1 MNYQSPA
8 ELAALGK
15 AREASGS
22 GAGLGAG
29 SAAASGIRYE
39 HRRAGALWDD
49 LSRALLLCLL
59 IIAVLSFRSYGI
71 STDEEV
77 QHIYGKKLL
86 SFYLSGFTDRSA
98 FHFKDLYLYG
108 GLFDLVT
115 ALLVH
120 VSPFEEYETR
130 HLLCALVGVLGIAGS
145 WRYARLL
152 GGPRAGF
159 LAAALLA
166 LSGVYYGAMFNNTK
180 DVPFAAGMVWT
191 LYFGTRIINQ
201 LPSPSRSAVL
211 KFGLVLGLTLAIRV
225 GAVLAGFYLVAAL
238 SLYVVLVAWRD
249 GLGPALSDT
258 RRIVLALLPA
268 LPVAYALMALF
279 WPWAVLNPLN
289 PLEALRVVSH
299 FPIDIQTLFMGEM
312 VRSSDPPALYLPV
325 YLAVKLPEAALLGA
339 AAAVVMAGVWL
350 ARGGWKARWGF
361 PLVRWVPLVLGA
373 FLPIILFMLLRPS
386 VYNGI
391 RHFLFVAPPLVVMA
405 GLAIDRLWM
414 RAEGLGRRPGQV
426 FGATATVVAVLYAW
440 QLGAMHPNQYVYY
453 NQFAG
458 GMKGA
463 EGNFE
468 LDYWGNSQHEAL
480 EELIAL
486 VEREN
491 DGNPPQRQYT
501 LSVCGNTL
509 AVRFELPPWLKL
521 VNGIEPDWR
530 KADFFMAFTQVKRCP
545 SLLNGRPI
553 IEIAA
558 DDVPLTIVKDRRPPP
573 AEIPSE

>member
-1 MNYQSPA
+1 MNYQPSA
-8 ELAALGK
+8 DLTSL
-15 AREASGS
+15 RASGS
-22 GAGLGAG
+22 
-29 SAAASGIRYE
+29 AALPF
-39 HRRAGALWDD
+39 RRAGAVWDD
-49 LSRALLLCLL
+49 ITRALLLCLL
-59 IIAVLSFRSYGI
+59 ILAFLTFRSYGI

-115 ALLVH
+115 ALV
-120 VSPFEEYETR
+120 VPISPFEEYETR
-130 HLLCALVGVLGIAGS
+130 HLICALVGVLGIAGC

-191 LYFGTRIINQ
+191 LYFATRIINQ
-201 LPSPSRSAVL
+201 LPRPSRSAVL
-211 KFGLVLGLTLAIRV
+211 KFGLSLGLTLAIRV
-225 GAVLAGFYLVAAL
+225 GAVLAGFYLAVALAV
-238 SLYVVLVAWRD
+238 YVLLVAWRD
-249 GLGPALSDT
+249 GMGPALADT
-258 RRIVLALLPA
+258 RRIVPALLPA
-268 LPVAYALMALF
+268 IPVAYGLMALF
-279 WPWAVLNPLN
+279 WPWAVLHPLN

-325 YLAVKLPEAALLGA
+325 YLAVKLPEAVLIGA
-339 AAAVVMAGVWL
+339 GASLVMAAVWL
-350 ARGGWKARWGF
+350 ARGGWRRLGGF
-361 PLVRWVPLVLGA
+361 DLVRWVPLGLAA
-373 FLPIILFMLLRPS
+373 FLPILLFMLMRPS

-405 GLAIDRLWM
+405 GLAFDRLWALSE
-414 RAEGLGRRPGQV
+414 RFGRRAGQA
-426 FGATATVVAVLYAW
+426 FGAGAMVVAVLYAW
-440 QLGAMHPNQYVYY
+440 QLGCMHPNQYVYY
-453 NQFAG
+453 NQFVG
-458 GMKGA
+458 GVRGA
-463 EGNFE
+463 EGQFE

-491 DGNPPQRQYT
+491 DGNPPPRQYT
-501 LSVCGNTL
+501 LTVCGNTL

-545 SLLNGRPI
+545 SLLGGHPI

-573 AEIPSE
+573 AEIPTE

>member
-1 MNYQSPA
+1 MSLMPP
-8 ELAALGK
+8 LGLNP
-15 AREASGS
+15 
-22 GAGLGAG
+22 LGATPPAG
-29 SAAASGIRYE
+29 ALAQ
-39 HRRAGALWDD
+39 RRAGALWDD
-49 LSRALLLCLL
+49 MARALLLCL
-59 IIAVLSFRSYGI
+59 IILAALTFRNYGI

-115 ALLVH
+115 ALV
-120 VSPFEEYETR
+120 VPISPFEEYETR
-130 HLLCALVGVLGIAGS
+130 HLLCALVGVLGIAGC

-152 GGPRAGF
+152 AGPRAGF

-191 LYFGTRIINQ
+191 LYFATRIIGQ
-201 LPSPSRSAVL
+201 MPSPRQSAVL
-211 KFGLVLGLTLAIRV
+211 KFGLALGLTLSIRV
-225 GAVLAGFYLVAAL
+225 GGVLAGFYLAVALA
-238 SLYVVLVAWRD
+238 LYVVLVAWQG
-249 GLGPALSDT
+249 GLRPAFGVV
-258 RRIVLALLPA
+258 RRAVPPLLPA
-268 LPVAYALMALF
+268 IPLAYAVMALF
-279 WPWAVLNPLN
+279 WPWAVQKPLN

-299 FPIDIQTLFMGEM
+299 FPIDIQTLFMGQM
-312 VRSSDPPALYLPV
+312 VSSAAPPALYLPV
-325 YLAVKLPEAALLGA
+325 YLGVKLPEAVLLGTL
-339 AAAVVMAGVWL
+339 AAVVL
-350 ARGGWKARWGF
+350 AALWVVRGGWRSVDGAFGA
-361 PLVRWVPLVLGA
+361 VRWVPLALAA
-373 FLPIILFMLLRPS
+373 FLPIILFMLMRPS

-391 RHFLFVAPPLVVMA
+391 RHFLFVAPPMA
-405 GLAIDRLWM
+405 VLAGIAFDRLWSG
-414 RAEGLGRRPGQV
+414 AEALGRRTGQAY
-426 FGATATVVAVLYAW
+426 GAAAIAVAVLYAW

-458 GMKGA
+458 GLKGA
-463 EGNFE
+463 EGRFE

-480 EELIAL
+480 AELVAL

-491 DGNPPQRQYT
+491 GGKAPPRQYT

-521 VNGIEPDWR
+521 VNGTGLDWR
-530 KADFFMAFTQVKRCP
+530 KADFFMAFTQVKQCP
-545 SLLNGRPI
+545 TLLGGQPI

-558 DDVPLTIVKDRRPPP
+558 DDVPLTIVKDRRPPV
-573 AEIPSE
+573 AEIPTE

>member
-1 MNYQSPA
+1 MSYQTPA
-8 ELAALGK
+8 GLSSLGASQVTSGPAAL
-15 AREASGS
+15 S
-22 GAGLGAG
+22 
-29 SAAASGIRYE
+29 
-39 HRRAGALWDD
+39 HPRRAGALWDD
-49 LSRALLLCLL
+49 IARALLLCLL
-59 IIAVLSFRSYGI
+59 ILAVLSFRSYGI

-115 ALLVH
+115 SLLVH

-130 HLLCALVGVLGIAGS
+130 HLLCALVGVLGIAGC

-191 LYFGTRIINQ
+191 LYFATRIINQ
-201 LPSPSRSAVL
+201 LPTPSRSAVL
-211 KFGLVLGLTLAIRV
+211 KFGLSLGLTLSIRV
-225 GAVLAGFYLVAAL
+225 GAVLAGFYLAVAL
-238 SLYVVLVAWRD
+238 VLYVLLVASRG
-249 GLGPALSDT
+249 GLGPALADT

-268 LPVAYALMALF
+268 LPVAYALMAFF

-325 YLAVKLPEAALLGA
+325 YLAVKLPEAVLFGA
-339 AAAVVMAGVWL
+339 AAAVVLAALWL
-350 ARGGWKARWGF
+350 VRGGWREAGGLGGGF
-361 PLVRWVPLVLGA
+361 GMVRWVPLALGA
-373 FLPIILFMLLRPS
+373 FLPILLFMLMRPS

-391 RHFLFVAPPLVVMA
+391 RHFLFVVPPLVVMA
-405 GLAIDRLWM
+405 GLAADRLWVM
-414 RAEGLGRRPGQV
+414 AERHGRRPGQA
-426 FGATATVVAVLYAW
+426 FGAAVTVVAVLYAW
-440 QLGAMHPNQYVYY
+440 QLGSMHPNQYVYY
-453 NQFAG
+453 NLFTG
-458 GMKGA
+458 GLKGA
-463 EGNFE
+463 EGRFE

-491 DGNPPQRQYT
+491 DGNAPPRQYT
-501 LSVCGNTL
+501 LAVCGNTL

-521 VNGIEPDWR
+521 VNGVEPDWR

-545 SLLNGRPI
+545 SLLNGHPI

-573 AEIPSE
+573 AEIPTE